1 MDLDKAIQS
10 RKSVREFS
18 KRKPDWR
25 AIIECVNAARFAPS
39 AGNNFEM
46 KFIVL
51 KNPNK
56 INSVAQSCHQ
66 LFVAQAHYVIVA
78 ISDPS
83 RLINEFGE
91 ESGQIYC
98 RQQAGAAIQNIL
110 LKAQDLGLSTCWV
123 GLFEEHEIKV
133 ELNIPNKMQV
143 EAVIPIGYEMKKRA
157 PKNKIPLENVIRF
170 DDFKTKKINDFK
182 KHES

>member
-1 MDLDKAIQS
+1 MDLDKVIRS

-18 KRKPDWR
+18 RKKPDWR
-25 AIIECVNAARFAPS
+25 AIVDSVNAARFAPA

-51 KNPNK
+51 KNPDK
-56 INSVAQSCHQ
+56 INNVAKSCHQ
-66 LFVAQAHYVIVA
+66 LFVAEAYYVIVA
-78 ISDPS
+78 VSDPS

-91 ESGQIYC
+91 EAGQVYC

-110 LKAQDLGLSTCWV
+110 LKAQELGLSTCWV
-123 GLFEEHEIKV
+123 GLFEEHEVKV
-133 ELNIPNKMQV
+133 ELKIPDKMQV
-143 EAVIPIGYEMKKRA
+143 EAVIPIGYEMKKSK

-170 DDFKTKKINDFK
+170 DDFKTKKINDTNK
-182 KHES
+182 NES